1 MNVVFLKNVPNVAKA
16 GEVKNVPDGYA
27 RNYLLPNKLAAPAT
41 ANVKSQMEAQARAQE
56 KKQAQMEAEFRSMG
70 EQIQKL
76 NLVIKA
82 KAGAKNHLFGSIT
95 SADIAKELETAAGL
109 VVDKRKIEM
118 KEPIREI
125 GVFEVTVKL
134 YKDIIPKLKVTVKP
148 VEEN

>member
-27 RNYLLPNKLAAPAT
+27 RNYLLPNKMAAPAT
-41 ANVKSQMEAQARAQE
+41 ANIKSQMEAQARAQE
-56 KKQAQMEAEFRSMG
+56 KKQAQMDAEFHSMS
-70 EQIQKL
+70 EQIGKI

-95 SADIAKELETAAGL
+95 SADIAKELEAASGL
-109 VVDKRKIEM
+109 VIDKRKIEL

-125 GVFEVTVKL
+125 GIFEVTVKL
-134 YKDIIPKLKVTVKP
+134 YKDINPKLKVTVKP

>member
-16 GEVKNVPDGYA
+16 GEIKNVPDGYA
-27 RNYLLPNKLAAPAT
+27 RNFLLPNKLAAPAT
-41 ANVKSQMEAQARAQE
+41 ANVKTQMEAQARAQE

-70 EQIQKL
+70 EQIGKT

-82 KAGAKNHLFGSIT
+82 KAGAKNRLFGSIT
-95 SADIAKELETAAGL
+95 GADIAKELEATAGL
-109 VVDKRKIEM
+109 VVDKRKIEL

-134 YKDIIPKLKVTVKP
+134 HKDINPKLKITVKNL
-148 VEEN
+148 EEN

>member
-27 RNYLLPNKLAAPAT
+27 RNFLLPNKLAAPAT

-56 KKQAQMEAEFRSMG
+56 KKQAQMDAEFRSMG
-70 EQIQKL
+70 EQIEKL

-95 SADIAKELETAAGL
+95 SADIAKELETTAKL
-109 VVDKRKIEM
+109 VVDKRKIEL

-134 YKDIIPKLKVTVKP
+134 YKDINPKLKVTVKP

>member
-56 KKQAQMEAEFRSMG
+56 KKQAQMESEFRSMG
-70 EQIQKL
+70 EQIEKL

-95 SADIAKELETAAGL
+95 SADIAKELEATSGL

-125 GVFEVTVKL
+125 GVFDVTIKL
-134 YKDIIPKLKVTVKP
+134 YKDVNPKLKVTVKNL
-148 VEEN
+148 EEN

>member
-41 ANVKSQMEAQARAQE
+41 ANVKTQMEAQAKAQE
-56 KKQAQMEAEFRSMG
+56 KKQAQMEAEFHQMA
-70 EQIQKL
+70 EQIEKM

-95 SADIAKELETAAGL
+95 SADIAKELEAAGGL
-109 VVDKRKIEM
+109 AIDKRKIELP
-118 KEPIREI
+118 EAIREL
-125 GVFEVTVKL
+125 GAFEVTVKL
-134 YKDIIPKLKVTVKP
+134 YKDINPKLKVTVKNL
-148 VEEN
+148 EEN